1 MDLGIRFHMLTT
13 LDELVPRCEKILRGE
28 YLKVKPFVEL
38 LPNSYP
44 IAVRWLSCIPGISVE
59 KSLVIVDK
67 IMSVEPKCGLE
78 ELSNYLLEE
87 DLQNVLDDVFGL
99 KKDGSR
105 KENVKKIM
113 EVVRTGG
120 I

>member
-1 MDLGIRFHMLTT
+1 LG
-13 LDELVPRCEKILRGE
+13 D
-28 YLKVKPFVEL
+28 
-38 LPNSYP
+38 
-44 IAVRWLSCIPGISVE
+44 
-59 KSLVIVDK
+59 
-67 IMSVEPKCGLE
+67 
-78 ELSNYLLEE
+78 LSNYLL
-87 DLQNVLDDVFGL
+87 DDYGLNVLDDVFGL